1 MPITTFAPQ
10 PARPGVRGPA
20 TTNRLADGG
29 LRIAESFLAQ
39 IAAMLARDSGR
50 ICARWQHAEAAGDL
64 TLSSHFQPILSL
76 AHSRTVGYEALMR
89 AHTLAGEQINPLDVF
104 ARATDFVSA
113 LQLDRLSRTVHFEN
127 FIQSPDQLG
136 WLFLNTHPRVFVEG
150 MRHGDSLADWFLQYG
165 LPPSQVVL
173 EVLEQAVTDEVLLRE
188 AVAFY
193 RDLGCMI
200 AIDDFGAG
208 HSNFNRVWS
217 LRPEIVKLD
226 RCIVALAATDQ
237 SLRRTMPVLVSL
249 LHEAGSMVLI
259 EGIETEDEAMMAMDA
274 DADFVQGYY
283 FARPSERL
291 PADDCFAD
299 MFDHLWAGFRQT
311 VDRDALAYR
320 EQILPYMNALGHC
333 ASLVQSGISFDAAC
347 QPFLNLEYVQRCYLL
362 DRDGRQTGPNLP
374 GPHAIQDRTG
384 RFAPVAD
391 AQGANW
397 SRRFYFRRALEHPGR
412 VQVTRPYLSITTA
425 RPCVTVSSAVLVN
438 GETHVLCGDI
448 AWSERSTR

>member
-1 MPITTFAPQ
+1 MTTD
-10 PARPGVRGPA
+10 
-20 TTNRLADGG
+20 RLVDAG
-29 LRIAESFLAQ
+29 LRVPESFLAQ
-39 IAAMLARDSGR
+39 APALLARESGR
-50 ICARWQHAEAAGDL
+50 ISARWHHAGAPSDL

-89 AHTLAGEQINPLDVF
+89 ARTPAGEQINPLDVF
-104 ARATDFVSA
+104 ARATDFASA

-127 FIQSPDQLG
+127 FVQNTAQLG

-165 LPPSQVVL
+165 LSPAQVVL
-173 EVLEQAVTDEVLLRE
+173 EVLEHAVTDEVLLRE

-274 DADFVQGYY
+274 DADFVQGNY
-283 FARPSERL
+283 FAQPSERL
-291 PADDCFAD
+291 PAGESFDG
-299 MFDHLWAGFRQT
+299 MFEHLWTGFRQT
-311 VDRDALAYR
+311 VDREAAAYR

-333 ASLVQSGISFDAAC
+333 ASLVQSGLPVETAC
-347 QPFLNLEYVQRCYLL
+347 QSFLQLEHVQRCYLL
-362 DRDGRQTGPNLP
+362 DRDGRQAGPNLP
-374 GPHAIQDRTG
+374 GPNATEERAR

-412 VQVTRPYLSITTA
+412 VQVTRPYLSINSAT
-425 RPCVTVSSAVLVN
+425 PCVTVSSAVLVH
-438 GETHVLCGDI
+438 GETHVLCGDV
-448 AWSERSTR
+448 AWSDKPAR